1 MAVKRGNL
9 KGKILAYRVCRRL
22 ATGIEKTAYTLKKRG
37 YTMAKHT
44 THKTGARGK
53 AVTLDRKARRAEK
66 RTETVLDVTKL
77 MRELS
82 ATTGLKNERN
92 R

>member
-1 MAVKRGNL
+1 
-9 KGKILAYRVCRRL
+9 
-22 ATGIEKTAYTLKKRG
+22 
-37 YTMAKHT
+37 MAKHT

-53 AVTLDRKARRAEK
+53 AVTLDRKARRTAK
-66 RTETVLDVTKL
+66 RTETVLDVAEL

-82 ATTGLKNERN
+82 ATTGLKIEER

>member
-1 MAVKRGNL
+1 
-9 KGKILAYRVCRRL
+9 
-22 ATGIEKTAYTLKKRG
+22 
-37 YTMAKHT
+37 MAKHA

-53 AVTLDRKARRAEK
+53 AVTLDRKARRAVK

>member
-1 MAVKRGNL
+1 MSWPTVSEGTPYPSL
-9 KGKILAYRVCRRL
+9 KMT
-22 ATGIEKTAYTLKKRG
+22 TGIEREN
-37 YTMAKHT
+37 TMARHT

-66 RTETVLDVTKL
+66 RTETVLDVKKL
-77 MRELS
+77 MQELS